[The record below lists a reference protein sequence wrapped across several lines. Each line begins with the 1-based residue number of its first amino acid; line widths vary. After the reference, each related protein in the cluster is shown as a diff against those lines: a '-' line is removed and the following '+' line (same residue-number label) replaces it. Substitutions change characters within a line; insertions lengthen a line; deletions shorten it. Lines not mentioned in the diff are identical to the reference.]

1 LEQDDWQTVQKGL
14 EVRLVEHPQGEPG
27 ERYVLCRSGARAQ
40 KERAM
45 LERQSQRLT
54 QELSKIDAWLRRTPQ
69 SDRETVGRR
78 IGRHLGKYPA
88 AAVLIV
94 AEVLSDES
102 DRAAGQQSS
111 SRLDAGQE
119 AHRQKGAYLQ
129 RTNCEEPDPA

>member
-88 AAVLIV
+88 AAAIIV